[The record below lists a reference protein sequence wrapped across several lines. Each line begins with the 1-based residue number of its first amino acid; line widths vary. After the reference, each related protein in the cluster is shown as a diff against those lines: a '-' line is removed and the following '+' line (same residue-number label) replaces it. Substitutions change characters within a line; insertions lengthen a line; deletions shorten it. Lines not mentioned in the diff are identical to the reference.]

1 MNIYGELSEGSAGED
16 KGKGKDTEGSKW
28 WKNATHVHMQTA
40 HWNPPNTLK
49 TGGGGKEEWK
59 YNERCELYSG

>member
-16 KGKGKDTEGSKW
+16 KGKGKDAEGSKG

-40 HWNPPNTLK
+40 H
-49 TGGGGKEEWK
+49 
-59 YNERCELYSG
+59 